1 MDWFLYDRNLRH
13 ERVKP
18 FRVTCLFLCPL
29 KTLENQRLSDV
40 FRGVW
45 KETVTWNRLK
55 AIGRHNVPVNIIRKC
70 IFEIFNKHYLYA
82 SIMRKTK
89 INFSELNKCLQKATP
104 FWKIPGNNIRNWI
117 RSCSWRLGTLRK
129 VGSTTVIFSKISKN
143 VHKSYSVI
151 HL

>member
-55 AIGRHNVPVNIIRKC
+55 AIGRHNAPVNIIRKC

-82 SIMRKTK
+82 RIMRKNK
-89 INFSELNKCLQKATP
+89 INFSELNIYLQKATP
-104 FWKIPGNNIRNWI
+104 FWKIPGNNIRSWI
-117 RSCSWRLGTLRK
+117 RGCSWRLGTLRK